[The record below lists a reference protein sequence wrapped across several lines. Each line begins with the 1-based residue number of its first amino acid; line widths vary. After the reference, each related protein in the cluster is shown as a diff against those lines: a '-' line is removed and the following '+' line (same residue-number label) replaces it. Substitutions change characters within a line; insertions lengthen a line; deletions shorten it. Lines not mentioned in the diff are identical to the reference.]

1 MLDKFDD
8 MSIKDAKRA
17 FIIYINFVKI
27 NKEIRKMA
35 STIIQDFTIK
45 LDIVFYDVDT
55 KIIKALEQT
64 IELRKKEKMAL
75 REDSES
81 PRY

>member
-35 STIIQDFTIK
+35 STIIQEFTIK